1 MSWKK
6 QGHIF
11 QPNGQFGWMI
21 SHAQVPTVHV
31 MDDRFRVFFSTRNT
45 TGKSLTACIDI
56 DKNNPTIIKQLYTNP
71 VLDFGKPGT
80 FDDDGV
86 MPSYVL
92 SHEGQLLMYYSG
104 WNQRVSTPYHN
115 AMGLAISQDNGLS
128 FNRLSDGPI
137 MDRSLHEP
145 YLAVTPSV
153 IKEHN
158 QWKMW
163 YVSGVKWELI
173 GQKYEPVYVIKYA
186 HSTDGIHWHRPN
198 QICIE
203 QQFENE
209 AFSHPNVL
217 KFNHTYHM
225 WYCYRSSHDYRDGTG
240 SYRIGYAQSSDG
252 IAWQRK
258 DDEVGITTS
267 SQGWDSTMLCYPY
280 VVNIDNQLM
289 MFYNGNGFGKSGF
302 GYAIWE

>member
-137 MDRSLHEP
+137 IDTSLH
-145 YLAVTPSV
+145 
-153 IKEHN
+153 
-158 QWKMW
+158 
-163 YVSGVKWELI
+163 
-173 GQKYEPVYVIKYA
+173 
-186 HSTDGIHWHRPN
+186 
-198 QICIE
+198 
-203 QQFENE
+203 
-209 AFSHPNVL
+209 
-217 KFNHTYHM
+217 
-225 WYCYRSSHDYRDGTG
+225 
-240 SYRIGYAQSSDG
+240 
-252 IAWQRK
+252 
-258 DDEVGITTS
+258 
-267 SQGWDSTMLCYPY
+267 
-280 VVNIDNQLM
+280 
-289 MFYNGNGFGKSGF
+289 
-302 GYAIWE
+302 